1 VQKGA
6 SLMDNNTLQETAQA
20 LQHDWQLQL
29 PETLSEEAILK
40 LLADRIVT
48 ILERG
53 PDVFYQL
60 MYRLDISEK
69 KLNAIL
75 GDANVAGKIAKLVYD
90 RQLQKI
96 KSRYETRKAR
106 ENDDPELTW

>member
-1 VQKGA
+1 
-6 SLMDNNTLQETAQA
+6 MDRSA
-20 LQHDWQLQL
+20 LDEAAIALGRDWDLKL
-29 PETLSEEAILK
+29 PDTLSEEAILK

-48 ILERG
+48 VLERG
-53 PDVFYQL
+53 PETFFQL

-75 GDANVAGKIAKLVYD
+75 LEDDVAIKIARLIYD

-96 KSRYETRKAR
+96 QSRLTNKMKR
-106 ENDDPELTW
+106 ENDDPELKW

>member
-1 VQKGA
+1 
-6 SLMDNNTLQETAQA
+6 MDRSVLDEAAMA
-20 LQHDWQLQL
+20 LGRDWDLKL
-29 PETLSEEAILK
+29 PDTLSEEAILK

-48 ILERG
+48 VLERG
-53 PDVFYQL
+53 PETFFQL

-75 GDANVAGKIAKLVYD
+75 LEDDVAMKIARLIYD

-96 KSRYETRKAR
+96 QSRLINKMKR
-106 ENDDPELTW
+106 ESDDPELKW